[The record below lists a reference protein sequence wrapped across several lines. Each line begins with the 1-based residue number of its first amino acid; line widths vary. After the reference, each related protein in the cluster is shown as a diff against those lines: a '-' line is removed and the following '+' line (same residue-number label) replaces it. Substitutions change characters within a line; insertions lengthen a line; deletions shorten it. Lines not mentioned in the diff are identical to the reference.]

1 MAGRNRVGSL
11 YYEIVLDGS
20 KLKKGGDKAVDD
32 VRRMNK
38 QLADAKKIN
47 DPRKEADERLRIAKE
62 TSKRM
67 YKQGQIDLSTARR
80 LRRAAAANHK
90 AEIKSMDKASFES
103 HERQVRS
110 LKEKNDRELAD
121 IRKSV
126 REEDRIRDRAIGD
139 DKARA
144 RERQAHARR
153 RRTRRLADER
163 AEAARVAAI
172 RRGSFAGGM
181 FGTGT
186 GAMGLG
192 AIAQGVGRL
201 TQSLFPLAIAGYAA
215 ARMFGVL
222 ARAGSA
228 WVKAADEKTKSMLV
242 LTTLLHGNKEA
253 AAELRS
259 ELVKYAKATA
269 FSVEGTMQLA
279 VQMKALGFAA
289 SEIPAVLAKLG
300 RLSFGDTGKL
310 KLIAKAYS
318 DVRAQGKLL
327 MTEVRQFANQGV
339 PLLAQLQTN
348 LGKTALQVRDDMK
361 AGLITFE
368 QVAKAIDDIA
378 ESYGNVDE
386 AGLATVSGQ
395 MEAAAEAWNEI
406 LAKTGKSETLLETA
420 KALNTILNGMDKV
433 VGSTVVL
440 EKLFKALEIS
450 SRKVAETLSLGISEY
465 IIQVLYL
472 KRLLT
477 GEVEYERKLNE
488 LLEARKKKQE
498 DINSAKREARR
509 EEEKN
514 AAAANIILEQE
525 RASEDFL
532 KRRAKLKMEIAAA
545 SADPAVAAEGEFQLE
560 RLEREAALQEEI
572 LESHKKIDEERK
584 AIVEAAGNTSIPKE
598 YMDMLDA
605 VAEYDKA
612 EEERLIRAKHAAEQ
626 AQKERDKAKKDAE
639 DLAKK
644 QEEADK
650 KRRDAAEKLRK
661 QEEEWKRQDIEDAK
675 KIIERAKEAQRK
687 FEKDQAERNRFVD
700 MSPRTSPSF
709 QANSVAEFMFRKEK
723 EIQRET
729 QKEENRREQERREH
743 AEKLN
748 ENVVRAINGLGLNE
762 NNNELNFEGIGN

>member
-11 YYEIVLDGS
+11 YYEIVLDGT
-20 KLKKGGDKAVDD
+20 KLKKGGDKAVGD

-38 QLADAKKIN
+38 QLADAKKLN

-67 YKQGQIDLSTARR
+67 YKQGQVDLSTARK
-80 LRRAAAANHK
+80 LRQAATANHASEMANIEN
-90 AEIKSMDKASFES
+90 AEISSRRRRIKRIRTWQKKRVAEVATGNKA
-103 HERQVRS
+103 V
-110 LKEKNDRELAD
+110 
-121 IRKSV
+121 V
-126 REEDRIRDRAIGD
+126 RENERL
-139 DKARA
+139 DKKYKAYLAHRHTVQRKWNARA
-144 RERQAHARR
+144 RRREAEQAR
-153 RRTRRLADER
+153 EI
-163 AEAARVAAI
+163 AAI
-172 RRGSFAGGM
+172 RSRSFAGGL

-192 AIAQGVGRL
+192 AITQGVGRL
-201 TQSLFPLAIAGYAA
+201 TQAMFPLAIAGYAA

-222 ARAGSA
+222 ARSGRA

-472 KRLLT
+472 KRLVT

-532 KRRAKLKMEIAAA
+532 KRRAKLQAEIAAA
-545 SADPAVAAEGEFQLE
+545 SADPAASAAAQSKLE
-560 RLEREAALQEEI
+560 MLEREAALQEEI
-572 LESHKKIDEERK
+572 EESHKKIDEERK

-650 KRRDAAEKLRK
+650 KRKDAAEKLRK